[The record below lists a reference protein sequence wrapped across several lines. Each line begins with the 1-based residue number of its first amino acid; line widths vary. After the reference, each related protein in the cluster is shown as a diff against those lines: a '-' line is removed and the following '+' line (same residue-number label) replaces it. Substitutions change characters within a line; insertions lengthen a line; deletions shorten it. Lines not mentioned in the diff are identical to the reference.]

1 MHQHP
6 QAACAPAKPFLKW
19 AGGKQRLLSTIL
31 KRLPAQGRLIEP
43 FVGAGSVF
51 LSGRYHQAVLNDANV
66 DLVAVWTAIKER
78 PAQFCRDA
86 SALFT
91 AENHCASAYLRI
103 RREFNE
109 CGDRYERAVRFIY
122 LNRFGFNGVYRVNS
136 RGEYNVPYGRPPSL
150 PGFPWDQIEA
160 ASCRLERA
168 IILGSDFRFVMELA
182 KEGDVVYC
190 DPPYLP
196 MGETAFTAYT
206 QRGFRVSDHE
216 ALVDVAKRAVDRGAL
231 VAISNHDTEQTRDL
245 YAGFELHALTCARHV
260 AGKVQS
266 RKGVG
271 EVLAVL
277 GGPK

>member
-19 AGGKQRLLSTIL
+19 AGGKQRLVSSIL
-31 KRLPAQGRLIEP
+31 KLLPAQGRLIEP

-51 LSGRYHQAVLNDANV
+51 LSGRYHQAVINDANV
-66 DLVAVWTAIKER
+66 DLVALWTAIKER

-86 SALFT
+86 SALFR
-91 AENHCASAYLRI
+91 AKNHCAESYQRI
-103 RREFNE
+103 RHEFNE
-109 CGDRYERAVRFIY
+109 SDDRYERAVRFIY

-136 RGEYNVPYGRPPSL
+136 RGEYNVPYGRPPAMPS
-150 PGFPWDQIEA
+150 FPWDQIEA
-160 ASCRLERA
+160 ASCRLARA
-168 IILGSDFRFVMELA
+168 IVLGSDFRFAMEMA

-206 QRGFRVSDHE
+206 PRGFGASEHA
-216 ALVDVAKRAVDRGAL
+216 ALVEAAYAAASRGAV
-231 VAISNHDTEQTRDL
+231 VAISNHDTQQSRLL
-245 YAGFELHALTCARHV
+245 YTNFEVHALSCTRHV
-260 AGKVQS
+260 AGKTQS
-266 RKGVG
+266 RIAAK

-277 GGPK
+277 KAA